1 MSLVAGA
8 TSAVVQILT
17 PGVQGAVARTALRN
31 AMKTSPTKV
40 PNAPTAT
47 ITTQDRGMVGKPNVS
62 LFRNW
67 AEHSEWVRAAVDIR
81 RDQVAQ
87 AEWTVGAIDSE
98 KRFNVER
105 IDQISELLETPNPI
119 DGMWRSFI
127 QRVVEDLLVLDAGC
141 IEKERRLNG
150 GIAGLYPVDAGEI
163 RVNKYWDGD
172 PDEARYAWY
181 PDYQERARFR
191 NDELIYMMSNP
202 MTYRVVGLAP
212 LETLKLAVDAELSG
226 QSYNTRQ
233 LKSPA
238 PDGLL
243 DLGEQARPDQVEGFK
258 RYWNAEVAGKGAM
271 AFLGGSKGAQ
281 FLPFRTSN
289 RDMQFL
295 EYQIYLVRKIAAVF
309 GLSAQDF
316 GMPID
321 INRATAQVQ
330 ADNTED
336 RGLRP
341 LLGLVQ
347 AFINREVVWDSAFGG
362 RRNNLAFK
370 FTALNLKESMDR
382 AQINRYA
389 LAGMPWKVVDEARVE
404 AGYPP
409 IGGPLGNSLMAMGS
423 KGPVRFANEEDIPTA
438 REALESASKPAPANG
453 SSTSKDWESIPEL
466 TAYAGVSME

>member
-8 TSAVVQILT
+8 TSAVARILT
-17 PGVQGAVARTALRN
+17 PGAEGAVARTALRN
-31 AMKTSPTKV
+31 AMKTSPKVV
-40 PNAPTAT
+40 PNKASAT
-47 ITTQDRGMVGKPNVS
+47 VTTQNQGMVGKPNVS

-67 AEHSEWVRAAVDIR
+67 AEHSEWVRAAIDIR

-87 AEWTVGAIDSE
+87 AEWIVEPIDHE
-98 KRFNVER
+98 KRFNVDR
-105 IDQISELLETPNPI
+105 IDEIRELLEAPNPI

-141 IEKERRLNG
+141 IEKERTLNG
-150 GIAGLYPVDAGEI
+150 GIANLYPVDGGEI
-163 RVNKYWDGD
+163 RVNKFWDGD

-181 PDYQERARFR
+181 PDYQERARFK

-271 AFLGGSKGAQ
+271 AFLGGSRGAQ
-281 FLPFRTSN
+281 FLPFRSSN

-295 EYQIYLVRKIAAVF
+295 EYQVYLVRKIAAVF

-330 ADNTED
+330 ASNTED

-347 AFINREVVWDSAFGG
+347 AFVTREVVWDSAFGG

-370 FTALNLKESMDR
+370 FPALNLKESMDR

-409 IGGPLGNSLMAMGS
+409 IGGSLGNSLMAMGS
-423 KGPVRFANEEDIPTA
+423 KGPVRFASEEDIPTA
-438 REALESASKPAPANG
+438 REALESASTPAPANG
-453 SSTSKDWESIPEL
+453 SSASKDWESVPEL

>member
-1 MSLVAGA
+1 MSLVTEAA
-8 TSAVVQILT
+8 TGVARFFSPGVSGAVV
-17 PGVQGAVARTALRN
+17 RTALRN

-40 PNAPTAT
+40 PNAPSAAV
-47 ITTQDRGMVGKPNVS
+47 TTQDRGMVGKPNVA

-67 AEHSEWVRAAVDIR
+67 AEHSEWVRAAINIR

-87 AEWTVGAIDSE
+87 AEWFIEPIDNE
-98 KRFNVER
+98 ARFNKER
-105 IDQISELLETPNPI
+105 IAQITDLLTDPNPI
-119 DGMWRSFI
+119 DISWQQFI
-127 QRVVEDLLVLDAGC
+127 ARIVEDLLVLDAGC
-141 IEKERRLNG
+141 IEKERTLSG
-150 GIAGLYPVDAGEI
+150 GIANLYPVDGGQI
-163 RVNKYWDGD
+163 RVNRYWDGD
-172 PDEARYAWY
+172 PAEARYAWY

-191 NDELIYMMSNP
+191 DDELIYMMANP

-226 QSYNTRQ
+226 QNYNTRQ
-233 LKSPA
+233 VKAPA

-243 DLGEQARPDQVEGFK
+243 DLGEQARPDQVEDFK

-271 AFLGGSKGAQ
+271 AFLGGSRGAQ

-295 EYQIYLVRKIAAVF
+295 EYQIYLMRKIAAVF
-309 GLSAQDF
+309 GLSAQDL

-321 INRATAQVQ
+321 VNRATAQVQ

-347 AFINREVVWDSAFGG
+347 TFITREVVQDAAFGG
-362 RRNNLAFK
+362 KRNNLAFK

-409 IGGPLGNSLMAMGS
+409 LGGTLGNSLMAMGS
-423 KGPVRFANEEDIPTA
+423 KGPVRFAAEEDIPTA
-438 REALESASKPAPANG
+438 REALEAGSKPAPPTG
-453 SSTSKDWESIPEL
+453 SSSSKDWESVPEL

>member
-1 MSLVAGA
+1 MNVVDMIVGTEGA
-8 TSAVVQILT
+8 
-17 PGVQGAVARTALRN
+17 RLRN
-31 AMKTSPTKV
+31 ELRKAMRTSPRKV
-40 PNAPTAT
+40 PNRPSAT
-47 ITTQDRGMVGKPNVS
+47 VTTQDRGRVGKPNVQ

-67 AEHSEWVRAAVDIR
+67 AEHSEWVRAAIDIR

-87 AEWTVGAIDSE
+87 AEWVVEPDDPEGRSSQQTIKKLEELLQEPNAID
-98 KRFNVER
+98 
-105 IDQISELLETPNPI
+105 
-119 DGMWRSFI
+119 GGWRTFI
-127 QRVVEDLLVLDAGC
+127 QRIVEDLLVLDAGV
-141 IEKERRLNG
+141 IEKERTLSG
-150 GIAGLYPVDAGEI
+150 GIAHLHAVDGGEI
-163 RVNKYWDGD
+163 RVDRYWDGSD
-172 PDEARYAWY
+172 PDAARYYWY
-181 PDYQERARFR
+181 PDYQERARFTSA
-191 NDELIYMMSNP
+191 DMVYMMANP

-212 LETLKLAVDAELSG
+212 LETLKMAVDAELSG

-243 DLGEQARPDQVEGFK
+243 DLGEQARPDQVDDFK

-281 FLPFRTSN
+281 FLPFRSSN

-295 EYQIYLVRKIAAVF
+295 EYQLYLVRKIAAVF

-316 GMPID
+316 GMPLD

-330 ADNTED
+330 KDQTDD

-347 AFINREVVWDSAFGG
+347 SFITREIVHDAAFGG
-362 RRNNLAFK
+362 RRNNLSFK

-389 LAGMPWKVVDEARVE
+389 LAGIPWKTIDEAR
-404 AGYPP
+404 ADDGRPP
-409 IGGPLGNSLMAMGS
+409 VGGALGDSLVAMGPR
-423 KGPVRFANEEDIPTA
+423 GPVRIKDESDIPTA
-438 REALESASKPAPANG
+438 REALEAGTSKPPASNG
-453 SSTSKDWESIPEL
+453 SSPAQAHVSDTDMRVL
-466 TAYAGVSME
+466 VGDSME